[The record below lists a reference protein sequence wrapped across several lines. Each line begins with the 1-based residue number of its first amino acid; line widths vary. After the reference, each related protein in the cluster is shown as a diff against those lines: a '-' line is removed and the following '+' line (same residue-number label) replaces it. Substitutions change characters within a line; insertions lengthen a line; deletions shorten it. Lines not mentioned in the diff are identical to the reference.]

1 MQFIQ
6 DLLQTFSLSATNG
19 VDEQNMKSSG
29 ETIHERRISICIAT
43 KIGPLSNFVSE
54 RGSSIL
60 ISDSYTDQQL
70 ILVDFPGINSK
81 VLSRL
86 LPATTVER
94 SRVHSSSCWVTNA
107 LGCRGINE
115 NLGSLVR

>member
-43 KIGPLSNFVSE
+43 KIGPLSNFVSD
-54 RGSSIL
+54 RGSSIM

-70 ILVDFPGINSK
+70 GCCQQLPSNAAECAVLLVG
-81 VLSRL
+81 
-86 LPATTVER
+86 LPMLWGTA
-94 SRVHSSSCWVTNA
+94 A
-107 LGCRGINE
+107 
-115 NLGSLVR
+115 